1 MVNNMARNLVAENW
15 RLEKSRYHLLG
26 NHCTNCDVYYF
37 PISRICNG
45 CNSNELEAHVYSGKG
60 KLVEWTK
67 IMEPARGFE
76 MYAPIYYGIVELE
89 EGIKTSVQLSSVVD
103 ESKLK
108 PGIETQMV
116 FRKLFADGEQG
127 IVTYGFKA
135 KPIIK

>member
-26 NHCTNCDVYYF
+26 NHCKTCDIYYF

-45 CNSNELEAHVYSGKG
+45 CNSNELETHVYSGKG
-60 KLVEWTK
+60 KLIEWTK

-76 MYAPIYYGIVELE
+76 MFAPIYYGIVELE
-89 EGIKTSVQLSSVVD
+89 EGIKTSVQLCSVID

-108 PGIETQMV
+108 QGTETQMV
-116 FRKLFADGEQG
+116 FRKLFTDGEQG

-135 KPIIK
+135 KPII